1 MLFANHF
8 RDHVGSISM
17 ISGIPSMN
25 MAQSLV
31 NDLLGAV
38 LKEGAV
44 LSAVYDQ
51 LQTLARD
58 FPSMNVG

>member
-1 MLFANHF
+1 
-8 RDHVGSISM
+8 
-17 ISGIPSMN
+17 MN